1 MSRFLA
7 VAALSSRRTCGRGG
21 FAREWESRQHRHSV
35 VSASVIAM
43 TCSMSVPQQRYDL
56 IT

>member
-1 MSRFLA
+1 MSRSLA
-7 VAALSSRRTCGRGG
+7 VAALSFKRTCGRGG
-21 FAREWESRQHRHSV
+21 FARECESRQHRHSV